1 MKNSNVDRN
10 LYILIISL
18 FAVQLGLVYW
28 NLKEQREWRKMS
40 NNQKTN

>member
-1 MKNSNVDRN
+1 MRNSSVDRN
-10 LYILIISL
+10 LYILFISL

-40 NNQKTN
+40 NNKPTK